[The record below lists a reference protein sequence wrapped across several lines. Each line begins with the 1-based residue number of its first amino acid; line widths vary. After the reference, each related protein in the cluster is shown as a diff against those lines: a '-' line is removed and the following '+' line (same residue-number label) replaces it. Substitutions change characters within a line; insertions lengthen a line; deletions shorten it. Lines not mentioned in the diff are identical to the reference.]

1 MNDHEFNITIWRKP
15 TSMRD
20 HEVYI
25 TIKCKCGKT
34 IYIKKENYHCQIFYG
49 LFTLFEV
56 VHLDLPS
63 HLCFVHGFRVIEFM
77 S

>member
-49 LFTLFEV
+49 LFNCPKCGGKILYE
-56 VHLDLPS
+56 
-63 HLCFVHGFRVIEFM
+63 EN
-77 S
+77 